1 MDNQKD
7 QVHKKVILNT
17 DVHSAFRK
25 GISDYHD
32 GGDLSKYG
40 GNDDWVDGK
49 AVEENPDDFDGS
61 VALGNEGA
69 IEEDDT
75 NEKLHSGL

>member
-1 MDNQKD
+1 MDNQND
-7 QVHKKVILNT
+7 QVQKKVIRNT
-17 DVHSAFRK
+17 DAHSAFRK

-40 GNDDWVDGK
+40 GNDDWVESKEGD
-49 AVEENPDDFDGS
+49 ENPDDFDGS

-69 IEEDDT
+69 VDEDDSS
-75 NEKLHSGL
+75 EKLHSGL